1 MVKKH
6 EQAFELFKES
16 EGSLSNAEIATVVG
30 SSEATVRKWKS
41 RYEWAEKLAAEN
53 CHSSVTKN
61 TVTKKDLNV
70 REQQQKRI
78 IDALI
83 EAGTYSPA
91 LDLLIEIYLDA
102 YMEYVEL
109 RKNGG
114 VEEKNRRELARL
126 IGQLGLDGKN
136 KELVKKSGVLLAR
149 GDEENIKAE
158 VETAANVSKLDEFR
172 NRRKRG

>member
-16 EGSLSNAEIATVVG
+16 NGSATNADIAIAVG
-30 SSEATVRKWKS
+30 ASEATVRKWKS
-41 RYEWAEKLAAEN
+41 RYEWNDKLEQEI
-53 CHSSVTKN
+53 CHSAVTKSN
-61 TVTKKDLNV
+61 VTKKEPNA
-70 REQQQKRI
+70 REQQRKKV
-78 IDALI
+78 IDSLI
-83 EAGTYSPA
+83 EAGSYSPA

-109 RKNGG
+109 RENGE

-136 KELVKKSGVLLAR
+136 KDLIKKSGTLLAR
-149 GDEENIKAE
+149 GDEENKKAE
-158 VETAANVSKLDEFR
+158 TDKSTNVSKLDEFR